1 LGFKTALL
9 AYAAGDPVE
18 SLRQARECD
27 PAATH
32 ALVAATHPAWEG
44 TASSHGDLFFDS
56 YPPEGVVFAGSF
68 PGIDILCDRDVMDY
82 APSEFPARYLDAAAG
97 RRVILHAMHS
107 VSDTL
112 AYAVWEDGRLVRSLC
127 LSPGTG
133 IAENIGDPLPFE
145 APYWAGEHPAGDGY
159 PLPFHPLELGGGT
172 ALRAL
177 FGFAFEGRPQ
187 PADIDA
193 ESVKLASFAVPPANP
208 ITKEMLAEFMRTHRR
223 TAYRL
228 GPDGK
233 LIRVGPRLP
242 PVTLD
247 SPAAAPV
254 RLRRS
259 RGPVPARRPLRSRP

>member
-1 LGFKTALL
+1 MYDVACLGWGMIERGRALGVKTALL

-18 SLRQARECD
+18 SLRQARAYD
-27 PAATH
+27 PAATR
-32 ALVAATHPAWEG
+32 ALVAATRPAWEG
-44 TASSHGDLFFDS
+44 TASSDGDLHDGS
-56 YPPEGVVFAGSF
+56 YPPEGTVYAGSF

-82 APSEFPARYLDAAAG
+82 LPSGFPARYLDAAAG

-127 LSPGTG
+127 LSPHDG
-133 IAENIGDPLPFE
+133 ITENIGDPLPFE
-145 APYWAGEHPAGDGY
+145 APYWAGEHPVGDGY
-159 PLPFHPLELGGGT
+159 PLPFHPLELGGET

-177 FGFAFEGRPQ
+177 FGFSLGGRQQ

-193 ESVKLASFAVPPANP
+193 ESVKLAGFQVPPANP

-223 TAYRL
+223 TSYRL

-233 LIRVGPRLP
+233 LIRVE
-242 PVTLD
+242 T
-247 SPAAAPV
+247 
-254 RLRRS
+254 
-259 RGPVPARRPLRSRP
+259 